1 MTVPPARE
9 TGMPWPSP
17 ALAWWGVVVLMLA
30 SVFSLIDRQVLSL
43 LVDPMKASLGLSDV
57 QIATLQGPAFMV
69 SYTLLGFPLGWLAD
83 RVHRIRLVAV
93 GIVVW
98 SVACAACGLMESF
111 ESLAI
116 ARMFVGVGEAVLAP
130 ATLSLVA
137 DYFAPARRPLAMSVV
152 TSASTMGIGLAML
165 AGGSVIAL
173 ARASPEFSVA
183 GLPPLETWRWVFIA
197 CGVPGVLVAMLLLTV
212 QEPARREDRRPN
224 AATTSLSTFLRQG
237 WRWVSL
243 HFAAISVIAIIAY
256 GFMAWSP
263 SFLVRRYGWS
273 ITEAAFTL
281 GLLFVV
287 LGPAGS
293 IVAGWLTRRRRVR
306 GEVDAP
312 LRVCRLST
320 AGLAVGI
327 GALALE
333 PTAWVL
339 FLLLALAVFSI
350 AMAPGISAAALQEA
364 TPNALRGRMAAIYY
378 IVTNLLGASLG
389 PVVAALLTQ
398 QVFVEPAEVG
408 FSLATVA
415 LLGAPL
421 AAVLLTMAFGPYRAI
436 VGGEGPGSS
445 PSLG

>member
-1 MTVPPARE
+1 MAC
-9 TGMPWPSP
+9 
-17 ALAWWGVVVLMLA
+17 
-30 SVFSLIDRQVLSL
+30 F
-43 LVDPMKASLGLSDV
+43 LG
-57 QIATLQGPAFMV
+57 G
-69 SYTLLGFPLGWLAD
+69 
-83 RVHRIRLVAV
+83 H
-93 GIVVW
+93 
-98 SVACAACGLMESF
+98 
-111 ESLAI
+111 
-116 ARMFVGVGEAVLAP
+116 
-130 ATLSLVA
+130 
-137 DYFAPARRPLAMSVV
+137 
-152 TSASTMGIGLAML
+152 
-165 AGGSVIAL
+165 
-173 ARASPEFSVA
+173 
-183 GLPPLETWRWVFIA
+183 
-197 CGVPGVLVAMLLLTV
+197 
-212 QEPARREDRRPN
+212 PN

-339 FLLLALAVFSI
+339 LPLLALAVFSI

-378 IVTNLLGASLG
+378 IVTNLLGAKSYASCLSM
-389 PVVAALLTQ
+389 LIR
-398 QVFVEPAEVG
+398 
-408 FSLATVA
+408 SD
-415 LLGAPL
+415 
-421 AAVLLTMAFGPYRAI
+421 R
-436 VGGEGPGSS
+436 
-445 PSLG
+445 